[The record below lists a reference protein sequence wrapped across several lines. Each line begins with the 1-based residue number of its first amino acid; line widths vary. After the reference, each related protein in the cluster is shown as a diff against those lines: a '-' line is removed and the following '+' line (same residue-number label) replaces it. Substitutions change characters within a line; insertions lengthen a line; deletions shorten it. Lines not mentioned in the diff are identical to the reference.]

1 MVVFIL
7 VLAGLG
13 IYDVLQMI
21 AKKQKK
27 EAVIYVTFMVLV
39 GLFGIYYFS
48 DPLRTSFSK
57 LLISLIG
64 IKE

>member
-1 MVVFIL
+1 MVYFII

-13 IYDVLQMI
+13 IYDILQMK

-27 EAVIYVTFMVLV
+27 EAVIYAIFMVLV
-39 GLFGIYYFS
+39 GLFGIFYFT
-48 DPLRTSFSK
+48 DPERTSFSK
-57 LLISLIG
+57 LLITLIG